1 MNMVLVFSCYS
12 LASSMILSLGTVP
25 RLAAKVRDQLKDLI
39 AGLDG
44 FGLKIVERIP
54 IVAKD

>member
-1 MNMVLVFSCYS
+1 M
-12 LASSMILSLGTVP
+12 LADLGVEELRLLSNNQ
-25 RLAAKVRDQLKDLI
+25 AKI

-54 IVAKD
+54 LHPKRC